1 VRTDLVRIWQ
11 SEKKTILFVM
21 HDIEEAIQLADR
33 VPVMSNRPANIQEIV
48 DVDLPRSRDLDSPGY
63 LEKRDR
69 IFRLMGMSL
78 RVGEAT
84 AA

>member
-1 VRTDLVRIWQ
+1 LQTKKVRTDPVRIWQ
-11 SEKKTILFVM
+11 SEKKTILFVT
-21 HDIEEAIQLADR
+21 HD
-33 VPVMSNRPANIQEIV
+33 

>member
-1 VRTDLVRIWQ
+1 MPRGTAQ
-11 SEKKTILFVM
+11 SNPLPTTI
-21 HDIEEAIQLADR
+21 H
-33 VPVMSNRPANIQEIV
+33 EIV
-48 DVDLPRSRDLDSPGY
+48 DADLPRPRDFGFARVLG
-63 LEKRDR
+63 KRDR

>member
-1 VRTDLVRIWQ
+1 
-11 SEKKTILFVM
+11 
-21 HDIEEAIQLADR
+21 
-33 VPVMSNRPANIQEIV
+33 
-48 DVDLPRSRDLDSPGY
+48 LDSGGY